1 MTENFCLTDRV
12 DRKIDIFSTSGGVNQ
27 SGQFQDFTG
36 FSVLMASLTVIG
48 AAFVKIIEI
57 HKELL
62 GATEKCDEIDN
73 EDKHK

>member
-1 MTENFCLTDRV
+1 MRIWKPNKLF
-12 DRKIDIFSTSGGVNQ
+12 ISGKMVNQ
-27 SGQFQDFTG
+27 SGRFPDFTG
-36 FSVLMASLTVIG
+36 FSVLIASLTVIG